1 MRVAILV
8 VGDSASEN
16 ERGAGLPYAFG
27 PRRVH
32 ASLLDPRMDIEV
44 TVIESRTPDADAI
57 YTEIERFDPDLIG
70 CSAYVWSFP
79 TLVEVAR
86 RAKAARPDRLVV
98 FGGPSARPSMF
109 GLAPFVHGASSI
121 DALVLGE
128 GEIAMRDLVNASAK
142 GRGGLGEVA
151 GLALPSGA
159 GFRRTRPRIPVE
171 LDSLPSPHR
180 SGLVP
185 RGTMTCLETHRG
197 CPLSCAFCE
206 WGAEKQRIQVHSQA
220 ALNRELDA
228 IRDLEPPEVFVV
240 DAGLNLNRK
249 AFTRLAEAEKHT
261 RLFQQVEMSCEL
273 YATHLRDEDFEFLE
287 GCRTRRVGVGLQ
299 SFNAAVNAAMGRP
312 FDAERF
318 IRGVSRLAT
327 VAPVTI
333 EIILGLPGDNPVS
346 FRDTVRRALALPG
359 KNLHVFHCLVLPDG
373 LMTRAPP
380 GSDLLFDPFSLEMR
394 SCRGW
399 SELDMGRIRDELNEM
414 VQRRGGRSHD
424 GGWEIPMG

>member
-1 MRVAILV
+1 MPQARALWSFCDTWQGLGCFSVASRCYDRREVRVRVAIVV

-16 ERGAGLPYAFG
+16 ERGAALPYAFG

-44 TVIESRTPDADAI
+44 TVIESRTPDADVI
-57 YTEIERFDPDLIG
+57 YAEIERFDPDLIG

-86 RAKAARPDRLVV
+86 RAKAARPDCLVV

-109 GLAPFVHGASSI
+109 GLAPFVDGASSI

-128 GEIAMRDLVNASAK
+128 GEIAMREIVAASAH
-142 GRGGLGEVA
+142 GRDALANVA
-151 GLALPSGA
+151 GLALPDGA
-159 GFRRTRPRIPVE
+159 GFRRT
-171 LDSLPSPHR
+171 
-180 SGLVP
+180 
-185 RGTMTCLETHRG
+185 
-197 CPLSCAFCE
+197 
-206 WGAEKQRIQVHSQA
+206 
-220 ALNRELDA
+220 
-228 IRDLEPPEVFVV
+228 
-240 DAGLNLNRK
+240 
-249 AFTRLAEAEKHT
+249 
-261 RLFQQVEMSCEL
+261 SCEL

-312 FDAERF
+312 FDADRF

-359 KNLHVFHCLVLPDG
+359 KNLQVFHCLVLPDG